1 MFIFHLL
8 LFSFLLEYNCFRPG
22 GSVGKDLPAVQK
34 TQVRSLGREHPL
46 EKRMATHFRV
56 LAWEIPSTEEPG
68 PRGHKE
74 LDTTEQLT
82 ISLFIIALQHCV
94 V

>member
-8 LFSFLLEYNCFRPG
+8 LFSFLLEYNYFRPG

-46 EKRMATHFRV
+46 EKRMATHFRA

-68 PRGHKE
+68 GLQSKGSQRVGHN
-74 LDTTEQLT
+74 
-82 ISLFIIALQHCV
+82 
-94 V
+94 